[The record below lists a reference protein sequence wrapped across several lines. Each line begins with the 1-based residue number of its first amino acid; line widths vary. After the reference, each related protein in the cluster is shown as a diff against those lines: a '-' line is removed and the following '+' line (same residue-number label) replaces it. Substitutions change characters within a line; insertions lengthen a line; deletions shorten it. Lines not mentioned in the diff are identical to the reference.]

1 MPNGF
6 PPGWPRGRAAVVD
19 GALMND
25 TEKPIIFSGM
35 AHPLHESWVQKP
47 IAPWVQ
53 KLMAT

>member
-35 AHPLHESWVQKP
+35 AHSLHESWVQKP